1 MNATVQHDHFRPF
14 GIEVHPQRDV
24 VRVAPQGEI
33 DLATVGHLR
42 ARIEELVSSG
52 FTRLTLDLQDVTF
65 MDSTGLRLVL
75 ELVQAARDDHWEL
88 SVIEVS
94 PAVLRV
100 FELSGV
106 LAALP
111 LGEPRCS

>member
-1 MNATVQHDHFRPF
+1 MSATTQHDEFRPF
-14 GIEVHPQRDV
+14 AVEVHPQRDV
-24 VRVAPQGEI
+24 VRVAPHGEI
-33 DLATVGHLR
+33 DLATVGSLR

-52 FTRLTLDLQDVTF
+52 FPRVTLDLQGVTF
-65 MDSTGLRLVL
+65 IDSTGIRLIL
-75 ELVQAARDDHWEL
+75 ELVQSARDDHWEL
-88 SVIEVS
+88 SVIDVS
-94 PAVLRV
+94 RAVQRV

>member
-1 MNATVQHDHFRPF
+1 MSATTQHDQFRPF
-14 GIEVHPQRDV
+14 AIDVHPQRDV
-24 VRVAPQGEI
+24 VRVAPVGEI
-33 DLATVGHLR
+33 DLATVGPLR
-42 ARIEELVSSG
+42 AQIEDLVTSG
-52 FTRLTLDLQDVTF
+52 FSRVTLDLEGVTF

-94 PAVLRV
+94 PAVERV

-111 LGEPRCS
+111 LGGPRCS

>member
-1 MNATVQHDHFRPF
+1 MNATVQHDEFRPF
-14 GIEVHPQRDV
+14 GIDVQPQRDV

-33 DLATVGHLR
+33 DIATVGRLR
-42 ARIEELVSSG
+42 GRIGELLSAG
-52 FTRLTLDLQDVTF
+52 FSRLTLDMQDVTF

-75 ELVQAARDDHWEL
+75 ELVQAARDDHWQL
-88 SVIEVS
+88 SVIGVS
-94 PAVLRV
+94 PAVQRV

-111 LGEPRCS
+111 LGERECS